1 MRNDSKVKNTL
12 QDYLARA
19 FKMKNVSLLKYFMK
33 LKFLNIIKESFYL
46 KKKNIPWIFQ
56 KKTSMLVFQLVDTPI
71 KETLKLFIESNK
83 YWLTKKDIE
92 NLQGN

>member
-46 KKKNIPWIFQ
+46 KKIYHGSFR
-56 KKTSMLVFQLVDTPI
+56 KKLVC
-71 KETLKLFIESNK
+71 
-83 YWLTKKDIE
+83 
-92 NLQGN
+92 

>member
-1 MRNDSKVKNTL
+1 MVVMRNDSKVKNTL

-46 KKKNIPWIFQ
+46 KKIYCGSFR

-92 NLQGN
+92 NL

>member
-1 MRNDSKVKNTL
+1 
-12 QDYLARA
+12 
-19 FKMKNVSLLKYFMK
+19 MK

-46 KKKNIPWIFQ
+46 KKIYHGSFR

-83 YWLTKKDIE
+83 Y
-92 NLQGN
+92 